1 MNNKI
6 NTLFSLLPYI
16 LFGMTTAVIMGNKRQ
31 ETVNLERAI
40 GLVILG
46 IILTATVQSYRERSF
61 FVNRRPEANDSLEYN
76 HRKNSIMGS

>member
-16 LFGMTTAVIMGNKRQ
+16 LFGMTTTVIVDNKRQ
-31 ETVNLERAI
+31 ETLNLERAI

-46 IILTATVQSYRERSF
+46 IILTATIQSYRERRF
-61 FVNRRPEANDSLEYN
+61 FVSGRPEANDSPEYN
-76 HRKNSIMGS
+76 HSKKSIMGA